1 MIVDRYFYGR
11 LPENEK
17 TVYKEIYQGCMEHKD
32 IIPLSATED
41 EISKSY
47 ARIMSA
53 VTDDNPLLYF
63 VNQSLSSFAT
73 DKNGSCAVMPQ
84 YFFSKENVAKY
95 NQKIQDAANKLIQ
108 ALKLTEGTELDKI
121 RKVHDYMCANIKYDY
136 DGSDVKNVENFIFS
150 HNIMGVF
157 ADKKAQ
163 CEGIAKAAKV
173 LLNAVDVKCIFI
185 SGKVRDEK
193 GEWIEHG
200 WNIVNTSG
208 DAYHMDITM
217 DIGASSDGEIS
228 YDYFNITDSQIRK
241 NHVFSTGF
249 PKCTLHGASYFEMN
263 DLVFSSKMKLQDHIT
278 KRIKAGDM
286 VLYFKLAGKLKA
298 SDIWEEMTNFAYQI
312 LCDKGLDN
320 AKASRVINEDMNTC
334 RIVFK

>member
-1 MIVDRYFYGR
+1 MRRHTAI
-11 LPENEK
+11 L
-17 TVYKEIYQGCMEHKD
+17 
-32 IIPLSATED
+32 
-41 EISKSY
+41 
-47 ARIMSA
+47 
-53 VTDDNPLLYF
+53 
-63 VNQSLSSFAT
+63 
-73 DKNGSCAVMPQ
+73 
-84 YFFSKENVAKY
+84 FSQENVAKY

-108 ALKLTEGTELDKI
+108 ALKLTEGSELDKV

-136 DGSDVKNVENFIFS
+136 DGSDMNNVKNFIFA

-157 ADKKAQ
+157 ANKKAQ

-185 SGKVRDEK
+185 TGKARDEK
-193 GEWIEHG
+193 GGWVEHG
-200 WNIVNTSG
+200 WNIVNIDG

-249 PKCTLHGASYFEMN
+249 PKCALHGASYFETN
-263 DLVFSSKMKLQDHIT
+263 DLVFSSKKKLQDYIS
-278 KRIKAGDM
+278 KSVKAGDM

-312 LCDKGLDN
+312 LCDKGMDHV
-320 AKASRVINEDMNTC
+320 KASRVINEDMNTC